1 MIRVGG
7 VERQEAGDLLKAV
20 TITRSGV
27 RRSELCIHGKGQMDT
42 TINLT
47 EGMKGL
53 ITRE

>member
-1 MIRVGG
+1 MIWVGG

-20 TITRSGV
+20 TITR
-27 RRSELCIHGKGQMDT
+27 RSELCMHGKGLRDT
-42 TINLT
+42 TDIST